1 MAKKEKPQPGPD
13 DLVRASAGA
22 YRSGDGR
29 FEVQKSGQGWFVV
42 DSEQANEFG
51 QQLIHGPFSTLD
63 EVRVAIPGSREI
75 RPLLRSAP
83 RRPAAK
89 ATGKAATKPA
99 PKKPAPPPSWIDR
112 LPQKEAADVRRLIAA
127 LAGEGVAEAEALVK
141 RDRDSST
148 FALAASALMETH
160 LKKLIDDAPEGQR
173 DAVRRAIKRAAEILT
188 DEGAATARPLPRWE
202 LVETPRDPGQP
213 PRRIRLRP

>member
-1 MAKKEKPQPGPD
+1 MAKKEKPPAGPD

-42 DSEQANEFG
+42 DSQQANEIG
-51 QQLIHGPFSTLD
+51 QQLIHGPFATLD
-63 EVRVAIPGSREI
+63 DVRGAIPGSREI
-75 RPLLRSAP
+75 KPLLRSG
-83 RRPAAK
+83 RRTVTTAA
-89 ATGKAATKPA
+89 GKAAKKPVPRKPA
-99 PKKPAPPPSWIDR
+99 APQSWIDR
-112 LPQKEAADVRRLIAA
+112 LSKSEAAEVRGLIRA
-127 LAGEGVAEAEALVK
+127 LEGEGVGAAEAVVK
-141 RDRDSST
+141 RDRD
-148 FALAASALMETH
+148 AGPIAPAASALVETR

-202 LVETPRDPGQP
+202 LVETPRDPGQR